1 MPEQAGCLPLL
12 HSHALTRHLYV
23 ANVPEMGQFV
33 GARVRGASTVIGRTG
48 VLPRG
53 AEREYDTP
61 HPNRNLRTDTGVIG
75 PASASGEAGKAIIRE
90 GDVAMEEGK
99 TAGIDVGKA
108 SLDVWA
114 GSGPVQRFDN
124 TQEGITTLME
134 WLGDQ
139 GVVLAVCEP
148 TGGYERQL
156 VSGLREAGI
165 GMRQAHPNRVRAFA
179 RACGYEAKTD
189 DLDALVLCRFG
200 QAFALE
206 QSPQGEV
213 EPERAELRELL
224 RRRRQLVEQRV
235 QELNRL
241 DKGLSEGARASTQRH
256 IHWLDQEIARLDRG
270 YQRALNSS
278 LELSQQAELYRSVR
292 GIGKL
297 TAAVLVADLP
307 ELGQGDAKGLASLVG
322 LAPWSRD
329 SGRQRGYRA
338 IRGGRGS
345 VRRALY
351 LAALSV
357 VRCQDSTIGRF
368 YRQLRQRGKPG
379 KVAMVAVM
387 RKLLLQLHAVARRGT
402 PWVENYAPAT

>member
-1 MPEQAGCLPLL
+1 M
-12 HSHALTRHLYV
+12 
-23 ANVPEMGQFV
+23 
-33 GARVRGASTVIGRTG
+33 RGASTVIGRTG
-48 VLPRG
+48 LLARS
-53 AEREYDTP
+53 AEPEYDTP

-75 PASASGEAGKAIIRE
+75 PAFASGEAGEAIIRE
-90 GDVAMEEGK
+90 GEAPMEEGK
-99 TAGIDVGKA
+99 LAGIDVGKA
-108 SLDVWA
+108 SLEVWVD
-114 GSGPVQRFDN
+114 SGPVRRFDN
-124 TQEGITTLME
+124 TREGITILAQ

-156 VSGLREAGI
+156 ASGLREAGL
-165 GMRQAHPNRVRAFA
+165 GVHLAHPNRVRAFA

-189 DLDALVLCRFG
+189 VLDAQVLCRFG

-206 QSPQGEV
+206 QSPQGEI

-224 RRRRQLVEQRV
+224 RRRRQLVDQRV
-235 QELNRL
+235 QEMNRL
-241 DKGLSEGARASTQRH
+241 DKGLSEAARASTQRH
-256 IHWLDQEIARLDRG
+256 IDWLSKEIARLDRE
-270 YQRALNSS
+270 YRSVLNSS
-278 LELSQQAELYRSVR
+278 REMSERAKLYRSVR
-292 GIGKL
+292 GVGGL

-307 ELGQGDAKGLASLVG
+307 ELGQGEAKGLASLVG

-357 VRCQDSTIGRF
+357 IRRKDTAIGRF
-368 YRQLRQRGKPG
+368 YRHLRQRGKPG

-402 PWVENYAPAT
+402 PWVENYAPTI

>member
-1 MPEQAGCLPLL
+1 M
-12 HSHALTRHLYV
+12 
-23 ANVPEMGQFV
+23 
-33 GARVRGASTVIGRTG
+33 RGASTVIGRTRL
-48 VLPRG
+48 LPRG

-75 PASASGEAGKAIIRE
+75 PASASGEAGEAIIKE
-90 GDVAMEEGK
+90 GEAPMEEGK
-99 TAGIDVGKA
+99 VAGIDVGKA

-124 TQEGITTLME
+124 TQEGITALKE
-134 WLGDQ
+134 WLEGQ
-139 GVVLAVCEP
+139 GVELAVCEP

-156 VSGLREAGI
+156 VRGLREAGL
-165 GMRQAHPNRVRAFA
+165 GVHLAHPNRVRAFA
-179 RACGYEAKTD
+179 KACGYEAKTD
-189 DLDALVLCRFG
+189 VLDALVLCRFG

-206 QSPQGEV
+206 QSPQREM
-213 EPERAELRELL
+213 EPERAELKELL

-241 DKGLSEGARASTQRH
+241 DKGLSETARASTQRH
-256 IHWLDQEIARLDRG
+256 IHWLDEEIARLDRE
-270 YQRALNSS
+270 YQRALQSS
-278 LELSQQAELYRSVR
+278 RELAQQAELYRSVK
-292 GIGKL
+292 GIGEL

-351 LAALSV
+351 LAALSA
-357 VRCQDSTIGRF
+357 VRCQDGAIGRF

-402 PWVENYAPAT
+402 PWVENYAPAA